1 VGLMSSK
8 KRTDERDEVAAPI
21 GKQVESIISV
31 GTTLDGDCETP
42 GSLRVEGR
50 VTGSIRAGRLTV
62 ATDGHVAGDITAP
75 AGGSAEN
82 IVRIDGRVDGTVS
95 APVVE
100 IGPRGSVGAGLRVRD
115 AVVRGR
121 VAGAIVTEHR
131 LRLEETAIVEGDVT
145 AQRLGLAEGG
155 QVFGT
160 IRIGGRPDT
169 GDKAAGKPGAAAS
182 ARPGQSSS
190 GPGSSGGSA
199 SSAGSPESP
208 DSASGSNAQGD
219 AGSEASGST
228 AAGAETGTD
237 AQQSDDKAAAH

>member
-8 KRTDERDEVAAPI
+8 KRTDQRDEVAAPT
-21 GKQVESIISV
+21 GKQVESIIGV
-31 GTTLDGDCETP
+31 GTVLDGDCETP

-62 ATDGHVAGDITAP
+62 ATDGWVAGDITAP
-75 AGGSAEN
+75 PGGSAEN

-131 LRLEETAIVEGDVT
+131 LRLEETAVVEGDVT
-145 AQRLGLAEGG
+145 AQRLGLSEGG
-155 QVFGT
+155 QVYGT
-160 IRIGGRPDT
+160 IRIGTRPEGEAGGASRPSTAGGSDAGRPSAPEGASPT
-169 GDKAAGKPGAAAS
+169 GEDAAGPSDEAAA
-182 ARPGQSSS
+182 Q
-190 GPGSSGGSA
+190 
-199 SSAGSPESP
+199 P
-208 DSASGSNAQGD
+208 DD
-219 AGSEASGST
+219 R
-228 AAGAETGTD
+228 
-237 AQQSDDKAAAH
+237 AAAH

>member
-1 VGLMSSK
+1 VGLMSSR
-8 KRTDERDEVAAPI
+8 KRTDQKDEPAAPI
-21 GKQVESIISV
+21 GKQVESIIGV

-42 GSLRVEGR
+42 GSLRIEGR
-50 VTGSIRAGRLTV
+50 VTGNIRAGRLTV

-75 AGGSAEN
+75 TGGSAEN

-100 IGPRGSVGAGLRVRD
+100 IGPHGSVGAGLRVRD

-131 LRLEETAIVEGDVT
+131 LRLEETAVVEGDVT

-160 IRIGGRPDT
+160 IRIGARADSS
-169 GDKAAGKPGAAAS
+169 AAS
-182 ARPGQSSS
+182 ARAGAPTKPADTASRA
-190 GPGSSGGSA
+190 GSEGGSA
-199 SSAGSPESP
+199 P
-208 DSASGSNAQGD
+208 DASGSADAAAEGAGNAD
-219 AGSEASGST
+219 APKP
-228 AAGAETGTD
+228 
-237 AQQSDDKAAAH
+237 DDKAAAH

>member
-8 KRTDERDEVAAPI
+8 KRTDQQDEVAAPI
-21 GKQVESIISV
+21 GKQVESIIGV

-62 ATDGHVAGDITAP
+62 ATGGHVAGDITAP

-100 IGPRGSVGAGLRVRD
+100 IGPGGSVGAGLRVRD

-131 LRLEETAIVEGDVT
+131 LRLEDTAVVEGDVT

-160 IRIGGRPDT
+160 IRIGARPDT
-169 GDKAAGKPGAAAS
+169 GDKAAGKPGSAAA
-182 ARPGQSSS
+182 ARPGQSAA
-190 GPGSSGGSA
+190 SA
-199 SSAGSPESP
+199 PMAGSPQSP
-208 DSASGSNAQGD
+208 DSASGATAQGD
-219 AGSEASGST
+219 AGSDASGSPP
-228 AAGAETGTD
+228 AGAETGAD
-237 AQQSDDKAAAH
+237 AQQPDDKAAAH

>member
-1 VGLMSSK
+1 VGLMSSR
-8 KRTDERDEVAAPI
+8 KRTDEKDEPAAPI
-21 GKQVESIISV
+21 GKQVESIIGV
-31 GTTLDGDCETP
+31 GTTLDGDCETS
-42 GSLRVEGR
+42 GSLRIEGR
-50 VTGSIRAGRLTV
+50 VTGNIRAGRLTV

-131 LRLEETAIVEGDVT
+131 LRLEETAVVEGDVT

-160 IRIGGRPDT
+160 IRIGARADS
-169 GDKAAGKPGAAAS
+169 GAAAS
-182 ARPGQSSS
+182 ARAGESAKPADTASRA
-190 GPGSSGGSA
+190 GSEGGST
-199 SSAGSPESP
+199 P
-208 DSASGSNAQGD
+208 DASGSAD
-219 AGSEASGST
+219 AP
-228 AAGAETGTD
+228 AETD
-237 AQQSDDKAAAH
+237 ANADAPKPDDKAAAH

>member
-1 VGLMSSK
+1 
-8 KRTDERDEVAAPI
+8 
-21 GKQVESIISV
+21 
-31 GTTLDGDCETP
+31 
-42 GSLRVEGR
+42 VEGR

-62 ATDGHVAGDITAP
+62 ATNGHVAGNITAP

-100 IGPRGSVGAGLRVRD
+100 IGPGGSVGAGLRVRD

-131 LRLEETAIVEGDVT
+131 LRLEETAVVEGDVT

-160 IRIGGRPDT
+160 IRIGARPDT
-169 GDKAAGKPGAAAS
+169 GDKGAGKPGSTAS
-182 ARPGQSSS
+182 ARPGQSAE
-190 GPGSSGGSA
+190 SA
-199 SSAGSPESP
+199 SMAGSPESP
-208 DSASGSNAQGD
+208 DSASGAKARGD
-219 AGSEASGST
+219 AGSDASGST
-228 AAGAETGTD
+228 PAGAETGAD
-237 AQQSDDKAAAH
+237 AQQPDDKAAAH

>member
-8 KRTDERDEVAAPI
+8 KRTDQRDEVVAPI
-21 GKQVESIISV
+21 GKQVESIIGV

-131 LRLEETAIVEGDVT
+131 LRLEETAVVEGDVT
-145 AQRLGLAEGG
+145 AKRLGLAEGG

-160 IRIGGRPDT
+160 IRIGARPDT
-169 GDKAAGKPGAAAS
+169 GEAATGKFGS
-182 ARPGQSSS
+182 AGSTRPGQPAGSAPP
-190 GPGSSGGSA
+190 GGSS
-199 SSAGSPESP
+199 P
-208 DSASGSNAQGD
+208 DGVSGVGVQGD
-219 AGSEASGST
+219 AGPDASGPTS
-228 AAGAETGTD
+228 AGAEAGTD
-237 AQQSDDKAAAH
+237 AQRPDDRAAAH

>member
-1 VGLMSSK
+1 VGLMSSR
-8 KRTDERDEVAAPI
+8 KRTDEKDEPAAPI
-21 GKQVESIISV
+21 GKQVESIIGV

-42 GSLRVEGR
+42 GSLRIEGR
-50 VTGSIRAGRLTV
+50 VTGNIRAGRLTV

-75 AGGSAEN
+75 TGGSAEN

-131 LRLEETAIVEGDVT
+131 LRLEETAVVEGDVT

-160 IRIGGRPDT
+160 IRIGARADSS
-169 GDKAAGKPGAAAS
+169 AAAS
-182 ARPGQSSS
+182 ARAGASTKPADTASRADSE
-190 GPGSSGGSA
+190 GGSA
-199 SSAGSPESP
+199 P
-208 DSASGSNAQGD
+208 DASGSADAAAEGAGNAD
-219 AGSEASGST
+219 APKP
-228 AAGAETGTD
+228 
-237 AQQSDDKAAAH
+237 DDKAAAH